1 MLSPMAAAAA
11 TTVHRRR
18 RLLTLMLPLLCVV
31 VVVHGQPD
39 SLGFISIDSGIPDG
53 RGYSDESTRGLRYVP
68 DTGFVDAGAGLNG
81 GINPPYTDRDL
92 AARYLTVRYFP
103 GVAGG
108 GAAARGGCYT
118 LRQLSPGGRYLV
130 RATFYYGNYD
140 GAIARLPV
148 VFDLHLGAN
157 PWTTVNV
164 TAADAIYIFEAVV
177 SSPADFL
184 QVCLVNKGMGTPFI
198 SGLDLRSLKAEL
210 YPEATANQSL
220 FLLNHD
226 RPPAKFAFNRYQFWR
241 PASYYRL
248 FRYPYDPYD
257 RLWQPYGDDPSWTNI
272 TVSAAVDVTNISRSD
287 DPSPILQSAATPANG
302 TRLDFPWISDDHPS
316 TSNNGSV
323 TYLLLLYFAELQR
336 LPSGGAARRSFD
348 ILVDGDVAGGRRG
361 YTPRYLS
368 AEVVRATVQPGQ
380 RHVVSLVATPDSTLP
395 PIVNGLEIYT
405 VQTMPELATNYRDA
419 KAMMAIRDTYELK
432 KNMMGDPCAP
442 KAFAWVGLNCSYSSS
457 DTARITALNLSSSVL
472 TGAVDPSFG
481 DLKSLQYLDLSNNSL
496 SGPIP
501 DFLAQMSAL
510 KFLDLSSNKLSGSIP
525 QDLLQ
530 KRQNGSLVL
539 RIGNNA
545 NLCDTATGTCARQSK
560 ESKRILVIAVVVPI
574 AVATLLFV
582 AAIVILHRRRNNQE
596 AWMANNARLIS
607 RRERS
612 NVFENRQF
620 TYRELKLMT
629 ANFKEEIGQ
638 GGFGTVFLGYLE
650 DGSPVAVKIRS
661 KTSSQGDK
669 EFLSEAQHLTRV
681 HHRNLVS
688 LIGYCKDKKH
698 LALVYEYM
706 QGGNLE
712 DRLRGEASIAAPLT
726 WHQRLKIALDSAQG
740 LEYLH
745 KSCQPPLIHRDVKT
759 RNILLSGDLDAK
771 IADFGLT
778 KAFVGGDLMTHVTTQ
793 PAGTLGYLD
802 PEYYHTSRLSEK
814 SDVYSFGVVLLELV
828 TGRPP
833 AVPLGD
839 GGGESV
845 HLAVWARQRLS
856 EGDIESVADP
866 AMGGDQQFYDVN
878 SVWKVAE
885 LALRCKERPSRER
898 PDMTGVVAELK
909 ECLELEASRALGCGY
924 NYSSGSS
931 VPTTTSSSST
941 TNVSAASAARGD
953 VVSDAQIG
961 ELRQESVL
969 ELKLGP
975 R

>member
-1 MLSPMAAAAA
+1 MEEAAAA
-11 TTVHRRR
+11 VHRRWRR
-18 RLLTLMLPLLCVV
+18 RLLPKLMLLLCA
-31 VVVHGQPD
+31 VVHGQQPD
-39 SLGFISIDSGIPDG
+39 SLGFISIDCGIPDG
-53 RGYSDESTRGLRYVP
+53 GGYSDESTRGLRYVP
-68 DTGFVDAGAGLNG
+68 DAGFLDAGAGLSA

-103 GVAGG
+103 GAASAAGE
-108 GAAARGGCYT
+108 RGGCYT

-140 GAIARLPV
+140 GAIAMLPV

-157 PWTTVNV
+157 RWTAVNV

-177 SSPADFL
+177 SPPADFL
-184 QVCLVNKGMGTPFI
+184 QVCLVNIGKGTPFI
-198 SGLDLRSLKAEL
+198 SGLDLRPLKPEL

-220 FLLNHD
+220 LLLNHD
-226 RPPAKFAFNRYQFWR
+226 RPPARFAFNRYQFWR
-241 PASYYRL
+241 PASYYKL
-248 FRYPYDPYD
+248 FRYPFDPYD

-272 TVSAAVDVTNISRSD
+272 TVAAAVDVTNISRSD
-287 DPSPILQSAATPANG
+287 DPSPILRSAATPANA
-302 TRLDFPWISDDHPS
+302 TVRRLDFPWSSDDAA
-316 TSNNGSV
+316 TT

-336 LPSGGAARRSFD
+336 LPAGAARRFD
-348 ILVDGDVAGGRRG
+348 VLVDGDASAGGGRRG
-361 YTPRYLS
+361 YTPRYLA
-368 AEVVRATVQPGQ
+368 AEVVRSTVRAARPGQ
-380 RHVVSLVATPDSTLP
+380 RHVVSLVAAPDSALP
-395 PIVNGLEIYT
+395 PIVNGLEIYS
-405 VQTMPELATNYRDA
+405 VQPMPELATNDRDA
-419 KAMMAIRDTYELK
+419 KAMMEIRDNYELK
-432 KNMMGDPCAP
+432 KNWMGDPCAP
-442 KAFAWVGLNCSYSSS
+442 KAFAWVGLNCGYSSS
-457 DTARITALNLSSSVL
+457 DPALVTALNLSSSVL
-472 TGAVDPSFG
+472 IGPVNLSFG

-501 DFLAQMSAL
+501 DFLVQMPAL

-525 QDLLQ
+525 SDLLQ
-530 KRQNGSLVL
+530 KRENGSLVL

-545 NLCDTATGTCARQSK
+545 NLCYNGANNTCAPESK
-560 ESKRILVIAVVVPI
+560 QSKRILVIAIAVPI
-574 AVATLLFV
+574 VAATLLFV
-582 AAIVILHRRRNNQE
+582 AAKFILHRRRNKQDT
-596 AWMANNARLIS
+596 WITNNARLIS
-607 RRERS
+607 PHERS

-629 ANFKEEIGQ
+629 SNFKEEIGK

-650 DGSPVAVKIRS
+650 DGTPVAVKMCS
-661 KTSSQGDK
+661 KTSSEGDK
-669 EFLSEAQHLTRV
+669 KFLAEAQHLTRV

-778 KAFVGGDLMTHVTTQ
+778 KVFAGDVVTHVTTQ

-839 GGGESV
+839 GDGGGGESV
-845 HLAVWARQRLS
+845 HLAVWARQRLA
-856 EGDIESVADP
+856 EGDIESVADA
-866 AMGGDQQFYDVN
+866 AMGGCFEVN
-878 SVWKVAE
+878 SAWKVAE

-898 PDMTGVVAELK
+898 PAMADVVAELK
-909 ECLELEASRALGCGY
+909 ECLELEASRALGRGY
-924 NYSSGSS
+924 SCYSSGSGGGSS
-931 VPTTTSSSST
+931 VATTTTTSGAANISA
-941 TNVSAASAARGD
+941 AASAAS
-953 VVSDAQIG
+953 VSDAQIG

-969 ELKLGP
+969 ELGP

>member
-1 MLSPMAAAAA
+1 MAEAA
-11 TTVHRRR
+11 TVHRWWR
-18 RLLTLMLPLLCVV
+18 RLLTLLLLLLCDAVV
-31 VVVHGQPD
+31 VVVHGQQPD
-39 SLGFISIDSGIPDG
+39 GLGFISIDCGIPDG
-53 RGYSDESTRGLRYVP
+53 GGYSDESTRGLRYVP
-68 DTGFVDAGAGLNG
+68 DAGFVDAGAGLNA

-103 GVAGG
+103 GS
-108 GAAARGGCYT
+108 AAARGGCYT

-140 GAIARLPV
+140 GAIAMLPV
-148 VFDLHLGAN
+148 VFDLHIGVN
-157 PWTTVNV
+157 RWTAVNV
-164 TAADAIYIFEAVV
+164 SAADAIYIFEAVV
-177 SSPADFL
+177 SPPADFL
-184 QVCLVNKGMGTPFI
+184 QVCLVNIGKGTPFI
-198 SGLDLRSLKAEL
+198 SGLDLRPLKAEL

-220 FLLNHD
+220 LLLNHD
-226 RPPAKFAFNRYQFWR
+226 RPPARFAFNRYQFWR
-241 PASYYRL
+241 PASYYKL
-248 FRYPYDPYD
+248 FRYPFDPYD

-272 TVSAAVDVTNISRSD
+272 TVAAAVDVSNISRSD
-287 DPSPILQSAATPANG
+287 DPSPILRSAATPANA
-302 TRLDFPWISDDHPS
+302 TARRLDFPWSSDEA
-316 TSNNGSV
+316 TTTI
-323 TYLLLLYFAELQR
+323 TYLVLLYFAELQR
-336 LPSGGAARRSFD
+336 LPAPRRFD
-348 ILVDGDVAGGRRG
+348 VLVDGDVSAGAGGGRRG
-361 YTPRYLS
+361 YTPRYLA
-368 AEVVRATVQPGQ
+368 AEVVRATVRAARPGQ
-380 RHVVSLVATPDSTLP
+380 RHVVSLVAAPDSALP
-395 PIVNGLEIYT
+395 PIVNGLEIYS
-405 VQTMPELATNYRDA
+405 VQPMPELATNDRDA
-419 KAMMAIRDTYELK
+419 KAMMEIRDKYELK
-432 KNMMGDPCAP
+432 KNWMGDPCAP
-442 KAFAWVGLNCSYSSS
+442 RAFAWVGLNCSYSSS
-457 DTARITALNLSSSVL
+457 GPAWITALNLSSSVL
-472 TGAVDPSFG
+472 TGPVDVSFG
-481 DLKSLQYLDLSNNSL
+481 DLKPLQYLDLS
-496 SGPIP
+496 
-501 DFLAQMSAL
+501 
-510 KFLDLSSNKLSGSIP
+510 SNKFSGSIP
-525 QDLLQ
+525 RNLLQ
-530 KRQNGSLVL
+530 KQQNGSLVL
-539 RIGNNA
+539 RIGNNS
-545 NLCDTATGTCARQSK
+545 NLCDNGANNTCAPESK
-560 ESKRILVIAVVVPI
+560 QSKRILVIAIVAPI

-582 AAIVILHRRRNNQE
+582 AAIAILHRRGNKQE
-596 AWMANNARLIS
+596 TWMTNNARLIS
-607 RRERS
+607 PRERS

-629 ANFKEEIGQ
+629 SNFKEEIGK

-650 DGSPVAVKIRS
+650 DGNPVAVKMCS
-661 KTSSQGDK
+661 KTSSEGDK
-669 EFLSEAQHLTRV
+669 EFLAEAQHLTRV

-712 DRLRGEASIAAPLT
+712 DRLRGEASMAAPLT

-778 KAFVGGDLMTHVTTQ
+778 KAFAAGDLTITHVTTQ

-833 AVPLGD
+833 AVSLADG

-845 HLAVWARQRLS
+845 HLAVWARQRLA
-856 EGDIESVADP
+856 EGDIESVADA
-866 AMGGDQQFYDVN
+866 AMGGDRYYDVN

-898 PDMTGVVAELK
+898 PAMANVVAELK

-924 NYSSGSS
+924 SCYSSGSGGGGSS
-931 VPTTTSSSST
+931 VATTTTTTSSSGGGGGA
-941 TNVSAASAARGD
+941 TNVSAAASAASGD
-953 VVSDAQIG
+953 VVSDSQIG

-969 ELKLGP
+969 ELGP

>member
-1 MLSPMAAAAA
+1 MPSPMAEAAA
-11 TTVHRRR
+11 TVHRWRRR
-18 RLLTLMLPLLCVV
+18 RLLLLLCVV
-31 VVVHGQPD
+31 AVAVVHGQQPD
-39 SLGFISIDSGIPDG
+39 SLGFISIDCGIPDG
-53 RGYSDESTRGLRYVP
+53 GGYSDESTRGLRYVP
-68 DTGFVDAGAGLNG
+68 DAGFLDAGAGLSA

-103 GVAGG
+103 G
-108 GAAARGGCYT
+108 GAAGERGGCYT

-140 GAIARLPV
+140 GAIAMLPV

-157 PWTTVNV
+157 RWAAVNV

-177 SSPADFL
+177 SPPAEFL
-184 QVCLVNKGMGTPFI
+184 QVCLVNIGKGTPFI
-198 SGLDLRSLKAEL
+198 SGLDLRPLKPEL

-220 FLLNHD
+220 LLLNHD
-226 RPPAKFAFNRYQFWR
+226 RPPARFAFNRYQ
-241 PASYYRL
+241 
-248 FRYPYDPYD
+248 YPFDPYD

-272 TVSAAVDVTNISRSD
+272 TVAAAVDVTNISRSD
-287 DPSPILQSAATPANG
+287 DPSPILRSAATPANA
-302 TRLDFPWISDDHPS
+302 TARRLDFPWSSDDDA
-316 TSNNGSV
+316 TN

-336 LPSGGAARRSFD
+336 LPAGAARRFD
-348 ILVDGDVAGGRRG
+348 VLVDGDASAAAGGRRG
-361 YTPRYLS
+361 YTPRYLA
-368 AEVVRATVQPGQ
+368 AEVVRATVRAAQPGQ
-380 RHVVSLVATPDSTLP
+380 RHVVSLVAAPDSALP
-395 PIVNGLEIYT
+395 PIVNGLEIYS
-405 VQTMPELATNYRDA
+405 VQPMPELATNDRDA
-419 KAMMAIRDTYELK
+419 KAMMEIRGKYELK
-432 KNMMGDPCAP
+432 KNWMGDPCAP

-457 DTARITALNLSSSVL
+457 DPALITALNLSSSVL
-472 TGAVDPSFG
+472 TGPVNLSFG

-501 DFLAQMSAL
+501 DFLAQMPAL

-525 QDLLQ
+525 SDLLQ
-530 KRQNGSLVL
+530 KRENGSLVL

-545 NLCDTATGTCARQSK
+545 NLCYNGANNTCAPESK
-560 ESKRILVIAVVVPI
+560 QSKRILVIAIAVPI
-574 AVATLLFV
+574 VAATLLFV
-582 AAIVILHRRRNNQE
+582 AAIVILHRRRNKQDT
-596 AWMANNARLIS
+596 WITNNARLIS
-607 RRERS
+607 PRERL

-629 ANFKEEIGQ
+629 SNFKEEIGK

-650 DGSPVAVKIRS
+650 DGTPVAVKMCS
-661 KTSSQGDK
+661 KTSSEGDK
-669 EFLSEAQHLTRV
+669 EFLAEAQHLTRV

-778 KAFVGGDLMTHVTTQ
+778 KVFAGGDVVTHVTTQ

-833 AVPLGD
+833 AVPLADGDDGDGD

-845 HLAVWARQRLS
+845 HLAVWARQRLG
-856 EGDIESVADP
+856 EGDIESVADA
-866 AMGGDQQFYDVN
+866 AMGGCFEVN
-878 SVWKVAE
+878 SAWKVAE

-898 PDMTGVVAELK
+898 PAMADVVAELK
-909 ECLELEASRALGCGY
+909 ECLELEASRALGCGG
-924 NYSSGSS
+924 GSS
-931 VPTTTSSSST
+931 VATMTTSTSGGGA
-941 TNVSAASAARGD
+941 TNVSAAASAAS
-953 VVSDAQIG
+953 VSDAQIG

-969 ELKLGP
+969 ELGP